1 MCVARVSSGT
11 FRYVKSTRHFVAG
24 IALAA
29 LALAPTALAT
39 TAQVQDWGLATD
51 PLATNGRL
59 VNVLTAPGQAPS
71 LVRIPV
77 NRRIAILYD
86 TDEGVAAT
94 LGPSVT
100 MRFLPWIFRQE
111 PSSSEVSA
119 ALADNS
125 SQRITKVSADDLA
138 REPSATAMADT
149 LRAAVDKKCTTPAGF
164 NTCGAHMASLDEL
177 TQTYAQPPWST
188 RPDPANPGVRL
199 AVAMRMLQRIP
210 SPWGGS
216 YASRIHI
223 YVAPGMSTSIAA
235 GRGPFRTK
243 GRDGKNHFRNYSWAM
258 QALSR
263 GADTWLEM
271 YHFRNTATKT
281 AFTPREWRDV
291 PTAMATFMRE
301 RSPKTNP
308 LNKLH
313 FMVAGV
319 GPTEGCAVLLPGV
332 DTNITRTARAAITVI
347 PTPEPVVV
355 IPDSGSPMSCLWKR
369 MQAGPVN
376 QRITANGV
384 GTHRVS
390 GDVATEF
397 GDLWRQFYV
406 MP

>member
-1 MCVARVSSGT
+1 M
-11 FRYVKSTRHFVAG
+11 
-24 IALAA
+24 
-29 LALAPTALAT
+29 
-39 TAQVQDWGLATD
+39 
-51 PLATNGRL
+51 
-59 VNVLTAPGQAPS
+59 NVLTAPGKAAAV
-71 LVRIPV
+71 VRISV
-77 NRRIAILYD
+77 NRRITILYD
-86 TDEGVAAT
+86 TDDGVAAT
-94 LGPSVT
+94 LGSSAT

-111 PSSSEVSA
+111 PSSSEARA
-119 ALADNS
+119 ALGNNS
-125 SQRITKVSADDLA
+125 SQRITKVSAADLA

-149 LRAAVDKKCTTPAGF
+149 LRAAANKTCTTPAGF
-164 NTCGAHMASLDEL
+164 NTCGAHMVSLDEL
-177 TQTYAQPPWST
+177 TQAYAQPPSST

-199 AVAMRMLQRIP
+199 AAAMRMLQRTP

-235 GRGPFRTK
+235 GRGPFRTR
-243 GRDGKNHFRNYSWAM
+243 GRDGKNHFRNFSWAV

-263 GADTWLEM
+263 GADAWLEM
-271 YHFRNTATKT
+271 YHFRNTPTKT
-281 AFTPREWRDV
+281 AFTPTEWRDV

-308 LNKLH
+308 LNTLH
-313 FMVAGV
+313 FTVAEV
-319 GPTEGCAVLLPGV
+319 APTDGCPVLRAGV

-347 PTPEPVVV
+347 PTPDPVEV

-406 MP
+406 IP